1 MTKETV
7 ESDKYK
13 WIQKEPEF
21 KWNNN
26 PMKFINA
33 LKSPESMAAINQ
45 CNQFLEAGLI
55 RPSYHAIQGILI
67 SAAEKSLDVKQAS
80 MNKKH
85 INKKNKIHKKWFDKE
100 CLSLKDKSRQFA
112 KLKHQTPWNKS
123 LLQKHR
129 EILNQYKR
137 VCSFKKYNFW
147 KEEVTKLEQT
157 LSSDQDFWETL
168 GKMGENK
175 IYSAAPDASGKT
187 WEEQF

>member
-13 WIQKEPEF
+13 WIEKEPEF

-85 INKKNKIHKKWFDKE
+85 INKKNKIH
-100 CLSLKDKSRQFA
+100 R
-112 KLKHQTPWNKS
+112 N
-123 LLQKHR
+123 
-129 EILNQYKR
+129 
-137 VCSFKKYNFW
+137 V
-147 KEEVTKLEQT
+147 
-157 LSSDQDFWETL
+157 
-168 GKMGENK
+168 
-175 IYSAAPDASGKT
+175 
-187 WEEQF
+187 